1 MLKDITLGQYF
12 PGNSPIHRM
21 DPRTKLLALILYIVT
36 IFIADGLI
44 PYVICAAGLVA
55 VIRISR
61 IPLKLILKSLKPIV
75 IIIIFTGAL
84 NILYTPGTELFR
96 LWIFRVTVEGI
107 RTAITMIVRI
117 LLLVASTSLLTYT
130 TSPMAL
136 TDGLESLL
144 SPLKKLHV
152 PVHEFSMMMSIA
164 LRFIP
169 TLIEETDKIMSAQ
182 KARGADFESGNIF
195 QRAKALVPVLV
206 PLFISAFRRADEL
219 AMAMECRCYHGGE
232 GRTRLKQL
240 RYGRLDLAAA
250 LVSALYFVL
259 VLATRLVAKGF

>member
-144 SPLKKLHV
+144 GPLKKLHV

-169 TLIEETDKIMSAQ
+169 TLLEETDKIMSAQ

-219 AMAMECRCYHGGE
+219 ACAMECRLYHGGE
-232 GRTRLKQL
+232 HRTRLHSL
-240 RYGRLDLAAA
+240 RYGKVDAWGGLAAA
-250 LVSALYFVL
+250 LVCGGVIALSFVL
-259 VLATRLVAKGF
+259 

>member
-21 DPRTKLLALILYIVT
+21 DPRTKLLALILYIIT

-44 PYVICAAGLVA
+44 PYVICAAGLAA

-61 IPLKLILKSLKPIV
+61 IPLKLIMKSLKPIV

-144 SPLKKLHV
+144 GPLKKLHV

-219 AMAMECRCYHGGE
+219 ACAMECRLYHGGE
-232 GRTRLKQL
+232 HRTRLHSL
-240 RYGRLDLAAA
+240 RYGKVDAWGGLTAA
-250 LVSALYFVL
+250 LVCGGVIALSFVL
-259 VLATRLVAKGF
+259 

>member
-21 DPRTKLLALILYIVT
+21 DPRTKLLALILYIIT

-44 PYVICAAGLVA
+44 PYVICAAGLAA
-55 VIRISR
+55 VIRVSR
-61 IPLKLILKSLKPIV
+61 IPLKLIMKALKPIV

-144 SPLKKLHV
+144 GPLKKLHV

-219 AMAMECRCYHGGE
+219 ACAMECRLYHGGE
-232 GRTRLKQL
+232 HRTRLHSL
-240 RYGRLDLAAA
+240 RYGKVDAWGGLAAA
-250 LVSALYFVL
+250 LVCGGVIALSFVL
-259 VLATRLVAKGF
+259 

>member
-61 IPLKLILKSLKPIV
+61 IPLKLIMKSLKPIV

-144 SPLKKLHV
+144 GPLKKFHV

-206 PLFISAFRRADEL
+206 PLFVSSFRRADEL
-219 AMAMECRCYHGGE
+219 AVAMECRCYHGGE
-232 GRTRLKQL
+232 GRTRLHVL
-240 RYGRLDLAAA
+240 HFAGRDYLALTLGCAITAA
-250 LVSALYFVL
+250 VII
-259 VLATRLVAKGF
+259 LARLGF

>member
-61 IPLKLILKSLKPIV
+61 IPLKLIMKSLKPIV

-144 SPLKKLHV
+144 GPLKKFHV

-219 AMAMECRCYHGGE
+219 ACAMECRLYHGGE
-232 GRTRLKQL
+232 HRTRLHSL
-240 RYGRLDLAAA
+240 RYGKVDAWGGLAAA
-250 LVSALYFVL
+250 LVCGGVIALSFVL
-259 VLATRLVAKGF
+259 

>member
-44 PYVICAAGLVA
+44 PYIICAAGLVA

-61 IPLKLILKSLKPIV
+61 IPLKLIMKSLKPIV

-117 LLLVASTSLLTYT
+117 LLLVAATSLLTYT

-206 PLFISAFRRADEL
+206 PLYISAFRRADEL
-219 AMAMECRCYHGGE
+219 ACAMECRLYHGGE
-232 GRTRLKQL
+232 HRTRLHSL
-240 RYGRLDLAAA
+240 RYGKVDAWGGLTAA
-250 LVSALYFVL
+250 LICGGVIALNFVL
-259 VLATRLVAKGF
+259 

>member
-21 DPRTKLLALILYIVT
+21 DPRTKLLALILYIIT

-44 PYVICAAGLVA
+44 PYVICAAGLAA

-61 IPLKLILKSLKPIV
+61 IPLKLIMKSLKPIV

-107 RTAITMIVRI
+107 HTAITMIVRI

-144 SPLKKLHV
+144 GPLKKFHV

-219 AMAMECRCYHGGE
+219 ACAMECRLYHGGE
-232 GRTRLKQL
+232 HRTRLHSL
-240 RYGRLDLAAA
+240 RYGKVDAWGGLAAA
-250 LVSALYFVL
+250 LVCGGVIALNFVL
-259 VLATRLVAKGF
+259 

>member
-21 DPRTKLLALILYIVT
+21 DPRTKLLALILYIIT

-44 PYVICAAGLVA
+44 PYVICAAGLAA

-144 SPLKKLHV
+144 GPLKKFHV

-219 AMAMECRCYHGGE
+219 ACAMECRLYHGGE
-232 GRTRLKQL
+232 HRTRLHSL
-240 RYGRLDLAAA
+240 RYGKVDAWGGLTAA
-250 LVSALYFVL
+250 LVCGGVIALSFVL
-259 VLATRLVAKGF
+259 

>member
-219 AMAMECRCYHGGE
+219 ACAMECRLYHGGE
-232 GRTRLKQL
+232 HRTRLHSL
-240 RYGRLDLAAA
+240 RYGKVDAWGGLTAA
-250 LVSALYFVL
+250 LVCGGVIVLSFVL
-259 VLATRLVAKGF
+259 